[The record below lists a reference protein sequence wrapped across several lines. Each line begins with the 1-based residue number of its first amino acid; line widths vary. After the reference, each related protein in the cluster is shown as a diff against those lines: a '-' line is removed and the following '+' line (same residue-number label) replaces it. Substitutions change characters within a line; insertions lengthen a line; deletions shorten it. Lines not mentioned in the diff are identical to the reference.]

1 MSFLPSRRTIPPL
14 TRPHP
19 INNLPLLALLL
30 TRLGTFFRVVF
41 PVTRILVGL
50 ALELSA
56 SIGEEFGAIAEVDYS
71 AGSLA
76 DESFPYVF
84 PVFPVCPA
92 FVVVDC
98 SGGAVGDGGFGF
110 GRVGLVFWF
119 RVCFLA
125 VPAHVF
131 VYAWS
136 VESCFKLAPFRIK
149 TEK

>member
-1 MSFLPSRRTIPPL
+1 MSFPRTHRILPPIF
-14 TRPHP
+14 P
-19 INNLPLLALLL
+19 INHRLLLL
-30 TRLGTFFRVVF
+30 TRLDALFLWMVF

-56 SIGEEFGAIAEVDYS
+56 SVGKEFRAIAEVDYS

-98 SGGAVGDGGFGF
+98 GGGAVGDGGFGF

>member
-56 SIGEEFGAIAEVDYS
+56 SVGKEFRAIAEVDYS

-92 FVVVDC
+92 FVVVGC
-98 SGGAVGDGGFGF
+98 GGAVGEGGFGF
-110 GRVGLVFWF
+110 GCVGGWVFGF
-119 RVCFLA
+119 RVIVLA

-131 VYAWS
+131 VYSWS
-136 VESCFKLAPFRIK
+136 VESCFKLAPFQIK